1 MQKYAFRF
9 EQLTVYQRSL
19 ALSIRVYTLSQK
31 WPREHLF
38 GITDQLRRAILS
50 IPLNIAEGYSR
61 TRKDFQHFLMISR
74 GSCFEC
80 IPLIQ
85 LAKQMKLL
93 TLDEATSL
101 YNELLEISLMLSG
114 LRSSLRSQVLS
125 SKL

>member
-1 MQKYAFRF
+1 MQKHAFRF

-19 ALSIRVYTLSQK
+19 ALSIHVYTLSQK

-38 GITDQLRRAILS
+38 GITDQLRRAVLS
-50 IPLNIAEGYSR
+50 ISLNIAEGYSR

-80 IPLIQ
+80 VPIV
-85 LAKQMKLL
+85 QMAEQIKLL
-93 TLDEATSL
+93 THDEAASL

-114 LRSSLRSQVLS
+114 LRSSLKENLS
-125 SKL
+125 SKP

>member
-19 ALSIRVYTLSQK
+19 ALSTRIYTMSLK

-38 GITDQLRRAILS
+38 GITDQLRRAVLS
-50 IPLNIAEGYSR
+50 IPLNISEGYSR
-61 TRKDFQHFLMISR
+61 TRKDFQHFLVIAR

-80 IPLIQ
+80 VPLIQ
-85 LAKQMKLL
+85 LAEQVKLL
-93 TLDEATSL
+93 THDEAVLL

-114 LRSSLRSQVLS
+114 LRSSLKRNLS
-125 SKL
+125 SKP